1 MVEPHSNLSLY
12 AECLAAMAA
21 SGDAYPCEMF
31 APVHHGGHDQ
41 GYEREAIADNDRSS
55 RALRDR
61 LDRI

>member
-31 APVHHGGHDQ
+31 APVHHGGPEQ
-41 GYEREAIADNDRSS
+41 GYEHKAISESGRRSPAP
-55 RALRDR
+55 RHR